1 MKKIYIL
8 LVLVAFALP
17 SYAEMTGREIY
28 QKMDDVDTSRDSSM
42 DMLMLIERGNMK
54 LVRRIDSVSK
64 KYGDDTRTLITFEEP
79 ADVQGTM
86 YLTWG
91 YEDTEKDD
99 DMWMFLPSENLT
111 RRISGGGKKG
121 SFMRSDFANEDIEK
135 RAVDDDAHTLL
146 KKEKFGGY
154 DCYVLETVPMKKKET
169 NYGKRRVWVHD
180 SFFLPV
186 KTEYFDKR
194 GRLIKTA
201 LYGGFKNISGI
212 MTYTKT
218 VMRTEGT
225 DNKTYLERTN
235 VVYNTGVSDDV
246 FQLSNLKR

>member
-1 MKKIYIL
+1 MT
-8 LVLVAFALP
+8 LVMTLP
-17 SYAEMTGREIY
+17 ASAELTGREIY
-28 QKMDDVDTSRDSSM
+28 QKMDDVDTSRDSM
-42 DMLMLIERGNMK
+42 MKMVMLIQRGDMK
-54 LVRRIDSVSK
+54 LVRKIDSRSK
-64 KYGDDTRTLITFEEP
+64 KYGDDTKTLIMFEEP

-91 YEDTEKDD
+91 YDDTLKDD
-99 DMWMFLPSENLT
+99 DMWMFLPAENLT

-146 KKEKFGGY
+146 KKEKLGDF
-154 DCYVLETVPMKKKET
+154 DCYVVESVPLRKKDT
-169 NYGKRRVWVHD
+169 NYSKRRIWVHD
-180 SFFLPV
+180 GFFLPV

-201 LYGGFKNISGI
+201 LYGGYKDIDGI

-218 VMRTEGT
+218 VMSTSGTE
-225 DNKTYLERTN
+225 NKTFLERREI
-235 VVYNTGVSDDV
+235 VYNSGVSDEL
-246 FQLSNLKR
+246 FHLSNLKR